1 MIGGDE
7 YLWIHIYRVRDDL
20 DEKFIADSLECNC
33 IWDID
38 PGTYRE
44 IGKQWIDY
52 KDVNELIVDLE
63 AEQVETEIRLMISDL
78 LEMVPDTEMLN
89 MGIVIGDDN
98 FLIITEH
105 GVERIAVDKSSVF
118 RELSLSR
125 LQELFNLKYER
136 YL

>member
-20 DEKFIADSLECNC
+20 DKKFIADSLECNC

-63 AEQVETEIRLMISDL
+63 AEQVETEIRLMVSDL

-89 MGIVIGDDN
+89 MGIEIGDDN

>member
-1 MIGGDE
+1 M
-7 YLWIHIYRVRDDL
+7 WIHIYRVRDDL

-89 MGIVIGDDN
+89 RGIVIGDDN

-105 GVERIAVDKSSVF
+105 GC
-118 RELSLSR
+118 
-125 LQELFNLKYER
+125 
-136 YL
+136 